1 VVLAGCGD
9 TSEKND
15 YVGQVNDIQEEL
27 VNEITVA
34 TQKATLTSQK
44 DAADYA
50 ATIAGIFSDAA
61 DRFEA
66 IDPPAD
72 VADLHTQLVDQVRS
86 IGTDTAQAEKTLRNG
101 SAQEAQR
108 ALKELQN
115 GANAAQAKLTS
126 LINQINSALQE

>member
-1 VVLAGCGD
+1 VVLAACGD

-27 VNEITVA
+27 VNEITAA

-61 DRFEA
+61 DRFET